1 MKDKLNEEFSEA
13 KQKLTANFEQ
23 QLTKLSKNYQ
33 SKNKQ
38 PENHVS
44 TQTEKE
50 PKPATPKKPKSAK
63 KRAKTPLAKVQK
75 PIETVPFDVKP
86 NPLQRVVEVKEYQIQ
101 RLVGENAYLR
111 DRLTKLTIELSD
123 MKHRVSKIDSFDGGL
138 VIKSDE
144 QVLNQNYGYNNN
156 MG

>member
-63 KRAKTPLAKVQK
+63 KRANTPLAKVQK

-123 MKHRVSKIDSFDGGL
+123 MKHRVSKIDSFDGSL